1 MPRCSL
7 KLSEDKVSQGYTL
20 QFKHFSDVKADVP
33 LIEAIEDSV
42 PWTFVQDNDDW
53 LLVGTASVH
62 TRAKQARVLY
72 EPSLTCDM
80 EVSQLPTLSTKKLI
94 ETSGVIELRDSDNC
108 FRIQTA
114 QAQAAQR
121 YYLQQEGKPFPFS
134 STQKTVYLGIPE
146 IRRFDSET
154 ETSEKINKPLFAR
167 PAGSKSTWQPLTTAQ
182 QGVYELRLH
191 E

>member
-42 PWTFVQDNDDW
+42 PWTFIPDNDEW
-53 LLVGTASVH
+53 LLVGTASVR

-121 YYLQQEGKPFPFS
+121 YYLQGKTLAFS
-134 STQKTVYLGIPE
+134 STPKTVYLGIPE

-167 PAGSKSTWQPLTTAQ
+167 PVGSKSAWQTLTTAQ
-182 QGVYELRLH
+182 QDVYELRLH